1 MRQSST
7 AEKARVSVGQ
17 TGRGTPH
24 GLASL
29 SCRNVPHVSE
39 PLNIL
44 VRPARADIRAPIAPV
59 YQVRAAALWGEP
71 APGPRGRH
79 RPSAL

>member
-7 AEKARVSVGQ
+7 AEKGRVSVGQ

-39 PLNIL
+39 PLNIW
-44 VRPARADIRAPIAPV
+44 VRPARAAIRAPIAPV
-59 YQVRAAALWGEP
+59 YQVRAAALRGER
-71 APGPRGRH
+71 APGVRGRH
-79 RPSAL
+79 RPSVL